1 MKRKLKLV
9 LVLTTTML
17 FGAAARAAN
26 EPATAAPAPQVPDA
40 KAILQKMA
48 QTLAQAPAF
57 SVTIRSDYDA
67 IQEDGQSIAF
77 GNKHQVSLQRP
88 AQLRIDA
95 VRSDGDQ
102 NMTLF
107 DGKALLAYK
116 AHDKAYAR
124 VDKPGTV
131 NDLVVY
137 MVQDLHMTIP
147 LARMLLTSLPQDLDK
162 MVQSASYV
170 EKDVLMDVP
179 ADHIVA
185 STTDI
190 DMQVWITQGE
200 KPLPRKVIITYKHA
214 RGQPQFRA
222 ELSDWNLAPVF
233 KPELFTW
240 SPPQGVEQ
248 IPFLA
253 PLNVQILD
261 AARQEGPKH
270 GAAQQGAGK

>member
-1 MKRKLKLV
+1 MKCKLKVALAF
-9 LVLTTTML
+9 TTMML
-17 FGAAARAAN
+17 SGAAAQAAN
-26 EPATAAPAPQVPDA
+26 DLPASAPQSPDA

-48 QTLAQAPAF
+48 QTLAQAPGF

-77 GNKHQVSLQRP
+77 SNKHLVSLKRP
-88 AQLRIDA
+88 GQLRIDA

-107 DGKALLAYK
+107 DGKTLVAYK
-116 AHDKAYAR
+116 AHDKAYAS

-137 MVQDLHMTIP
+137 MVQDLHMTVP
-147 LARMLLTSLPQDLDK
+147 LARLLLTTLPQELDK

-170 EKDVLMDVP
+170 EKDVLMDAP

-185 STTDI
+185 STADI
-190 DMQVWITQGE
+190 DMQAWVTQGE
-200 KPLPRKVIITYKHA
+200 QPLPRKIIITYKHA

-240 SPPQGVEQ
+240 SPPQGVER

-253 PLNVQILD
+253 PVNVQMLD
-261 AARQEGPKH
+261 ATQQEGAK
-270 GAAQQGAGK
+270 QGAGK